1 MVPPDVGVY
10 AVQLAGRE
18 QRSDEPPCIDWVPLV
33 EEICDVLDCWQD
45 KPFAFYG
52 HSLGGLIAYEV
63 AIALRRRG
71 VAGPRMLFV
80 GASYAPSAV
89 RKADTQFEDEQSL
102 LRTVRRFGGVDDSF
116 AAESEFMRYF
126 LPVIAADLTLFN
138 RYAYDAEQDRLDCP
152 VMALFGAHDADHDRA
167 SMAQWGHHT
176 RSSFRAQAVRGGHF
190 FHRESARET
199 IGYIVPDL
207 GRRLQL

>member
-1 MVPPDVGVY
+1 M
-10 AVQLAGRE
+10 
-18 QRSDEPPCIDWVPLV
+18 
-33 EEICDVLDCWQD
+33 CDALDCWHD

-80 GASYAPSAV
+80 GASYAPSAE
-89 RKADTQFEDEQSL
+89 RKANTQFEDDQSL

-116 AAESEFMRYF
+116 AAEPEFMRYF
-126 LPVIAADLTLFN
+126 LPVMAADLTLFN
-138 RYAYDAEQDRLDCP
+138 RYACDAAQDRLDCP
-152 VMALFGAHDADHDRA
+152 VVALFDTHGAHHDCA
-167 SMAQWGHHT
+167 SMAQWGLHT
-176 RSSFRAQAVRGGHF
+176 RGSFHAAGSSRWHF
-190 FHRESARET
+190 FHRESAREA
-199 IGYIVPDL
+199 IEYIVSHL